1 MTVSLVTGGGGF
13 IGSHLVE
20 ALLAEGHIVRVV
32 DDFST
37 GKRENLATV
46 AAKITLHEIS
56 ITHANALQEVMQG
69 VDYVFH
75 QAAIASVPRSI
86 EDPLL
91 CHEVNV
97 TGTLNVLNVA
107 RQAGV
112 KRVIYAASSS
122 AYGDIEGDAQDES
135 MPPKPLSPYGAAKLA
150 GEYYMQS
157 FYHVYGLETVCLRY
171 FNVFGPRQ
179 DPNSE
184 YAAVIPKFATAMLKG
199 QAPTIFGDG
208 KQSRDFTY
216 IANTI
221 QGNLLAMQ
229 SHAAVGQVINLAC
242 GQRQTLLDVV
252 RVINDYLG
260 SSIKPVLAPAR
271 PGDIKHS
278 KADISKAEELLGYKP
293 ATSFTD
299 GVYRTVSWFA
309 SQMPRKFD
317 SCV

>member
-20 ALLAEGHIVRVV
+20 ALLAEGHVVRVV

-37 GKRENLATV
+37 GKRENLAAV
-46 AAKITLHEIS
+46 ANKITLHEIS
-56 ITHANALQEVMQG
+56 ITQPLGAVMQG

-75 QAAIASVPRSI
+75 LAAIASVPRSI
-86 EDPLL
+86 EDPQL
-91 CHEVNV
+91 CHDVNI
-97 TGTLNVLNVA
+97 TGTLNVLNAA
-107 RQAGV
+107 RQTGV

-122 AYGDIEGDAQDES
+122 AYGDIEADSQEES
-135 MPPKPLSPYGAAKLA
+135 MPPRPLSPYGAAKLA
-150 GEYYMQS
+150 GEYYMRA

-179 DPNSE
+179 DPHSE

-208 KQSRDFTY
+208 KQSRDFTF
-216 IANTI
+216 IGNAI
-221 QGNLLAMQ
+221 QGNLLAMNSQ
-229 SHAAVGQVINLAC
+229 NAPGQVINLAC
-242 GQRQTLLDVV
+242 GQSYTLLDLV
-252 RVINDYLG
+252 RVINEYLG
-260 SSIKPVLAPAR
+260 SSIKPVFAPPRA
-271 PGDIKHS
+271 GDIKLS
-278 KADISKAEELLGYKP
+278 KADITKAETLLGYKP

-309 SQMPRKFD
+309 SQMPQKFD

>member
-20 ALLAEGHIVRVV
+20 ALLAEGHEVRVV
-32 DDFST
+32 DNFST
-37 GKRENLATV
+37 GKRENLASV
-46 AAKITLHEIS
+46 AGKIGLHETN
-56 ITHANALQEVMQG
+56 ITDDLLGAMQG

-75 QAAIASVPRSI
+75 LAAIASVPRSI
-86 EDPLL
+86 ADPQL
-91 CHEVNV
+91 CHDVNV
-97 TGTLNVLNVA
+97 TGTLNVLNAA

-112 KRVIYAASSS
+112 RRVIYAASSS
-122 AYGDIEGDAQDES
+122 AYGDIEADSQEES
-135 MPPKPLSPYGAAKLA
+135 MSPRPLSPYGAAKLA
-150 GEYYMQS
+150 GEYYMQA

-184 YAAVIPKFATAMLKG
+184 YAAVIPKFATAILKG

-208 KQSRDFTY
+208 KQSRDFTF
-216 IANTI
+216 IGNTI
-221 QGNLLAMQ
+221 QSNLLAMKGPN
-229 SHAAVGQVINLAC
+229 AAGQVMNVAC
-242 GQRQTLLDVV
+242 GQSYTLLDVV

-260 SSIKPVLAPAR
+260 SNIKPVFAPAR
-271 PGDIKHS
+271 AGDIKHS
-278 KADISKAEELLGYKP
+278 KANIAKAETLLGYKP
-293 ATSFTD
+293 AISFTD

-309 SQMPRKFD
+309 SQMPQKFD